1 MWLTVFSL
9 QLSLVHLLSTSIS
22 SIPAV
27 LHYLLPMTNFAK
39 TLGQF
44 EDLV

>member
-1 MWLTVFSL
+1 MCLTVFSL
-9 QLSLVHLLSTSIS
+9 RLSLVHLLSASIS
-22 SIPAV
+22 SVPAV
-27 LHYLLPMTNFAK
+27 LHYLLPMANFAK